1 MLVMNLFKTLFGSR
15 EIFDSREQSA
25 DAHVT
30 ANNSTKEMVIPMRFQ
45 QDVQTLKEMYGDRFL
60 SGLCIE
66 LSLHDAL
73 SLLPRDRKRT
83 DAYKTL
89 QAWLSDTLNINLVI
103 TSRKTKK

>member
-1 MLVMNLFKTLFGSR
+1 MNLFKTLFGER
-15 EIFDSREQSA
+15 EIFASREQST
-25 DAHVT
+25 DAHVN
-30 ANNSTKEMVIPMRFQ
+30 ANSSTTIETMVPMRFQ
-45 QDVQTLKEMYGDRFL
+45 QDVQTLKAMYGNRFI

-73 SLLPRDRKRT
+73 SVLPRDRKRT

-103 TSRKTKK
+103 TSRKTK